1 MCASKKNLD
10 VFSIFFGARVAIR
23 GLNQSTVGIK
33 TKTYAIQMHE
43 RLFTSDE
50 FLSPGTLTGTE
61 KTD

>member
-1 MCASKKNLD
+1 MCFKEKLRR
-10 VFSIFFGARVAIR
+10 FRHIFGVRVAIR
-23 GLNQSTVGIK
+23 GPNQSTVGIK